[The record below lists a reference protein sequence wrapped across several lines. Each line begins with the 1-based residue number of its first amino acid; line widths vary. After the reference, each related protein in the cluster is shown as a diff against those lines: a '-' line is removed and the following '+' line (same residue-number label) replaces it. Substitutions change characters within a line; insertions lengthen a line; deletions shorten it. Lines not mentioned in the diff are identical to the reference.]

1 MNIEV
6 NTMAP
11 NGSGYN
17 SPYIQDAIIK
27 WHEKNCRIGFVSSS
41 DECPEI
47 WDGILCWPPTTPNKL
62 AELSCPGYFA
72 GFDTQKNATK
82 QCMPDGQWYWSPENN
97 QTWTNYTQCSTTK
110 LVTVLMDVPKHNSSL
125 TEMYLPIIRNI
136 STIGYTVSLSTLVV
150 AFCILA
156 TIKKLR
162 CSRNLL
168 HLHLFVSFMTRALMA
183 LLKNILIA
191 SGLSVAS
198 DIIEI
203 NGASYLHVN
212 DYESNWLCKTFASL
226 WQYFILAN
234 YSWIL
239 MEGLYLHNL
248 VFFALFPENNSSIA
262 GYVIL
267 GWGLP
272 VIFVIPWAILRTLFD
287 NTYCWFTNESSYIFF
302 YMIRLPTGLSIIIN
316 FILFINIVR
325 VLLLKLQFTISE
337 ETQRYKRWA
346 RSTLVLVPLFGVHYA
361 LFLGMSYSIGINE
374 KVELIWLFVDQLFAS
389 FQGFFVAVL
398 YCFLNGEV
406 RVEVTRAFNS
416 NRWSRLR
423 RSQRTSTRSDS
434 ACSCQLKK
442 IRKHKKRGFI
452 NFILACFCT
461 DNSMHHRSSHSMM
474 STQQDI
480 ATRGCSLASS
490 RVFFDSPGPGMYST
504 DNQDC
509 TSLDSSACNRYT
521 ARSTLSFCSH
531 MLADTAGPHLNIMT
545 TDDRPNNTWSDTE
558 SCLALKLDD
567 YPQLEIS

>member
-1 MNIEV
+1 
-6 NTMAP
+6 MAS
-11 NGSGYN
+11 NDSAFN
-17 SPYIQDAIIK
+17 SPSRQDAVIEL
-27 WHEKNCRIGFVSSS
+27 HAKNCSNGFTLNS
-41 DECPEI
+41 DWCPEI
-47 WDGILCWPPTTPNKL
+47 WDGLLCWPPTIPNEL
-62 AELSCPGYFA
+62 AELSCPSYFI
-72 GFDTQKNATK
+72 GFDSKKNATK
-82 QCMPDGQWYWSPENN
+82 QCMSDGQWYWSPENN
-97 QTWTNYTQCSTTK
+97 QTWTNYTQCSPTK
-110 LVTVLMDVPKHNSSL
+110 LVTVLMDPPKHNSNL
-125 TEMYLPIIRNI
+125 TGKYLPIISNI
-136 STIGYTVSLSTLVV
+136 STIGYTVSLSTLIV

-183 LLKNILIA
+183 LLKNIIIV
-191 SGLSVAS
+191 SGISVAS

-203 NGASYLHVN
+203 NGASYVQVN
-212 DYESNWLCKTFASL
+212 DYESNWQCKTFTSL

-272 VIFVIPWAILRTLFD
+272 VIFIIPWAILRIAFD
-287 NTYCWFTNESSYIFF
+287 NMYCWTTNENLYIFF
-302 YMIRLPTGLSIIIN
+302 YLIRLPTGLSIIIN

-325 VLLLKLQFTISE
+325 VLLLKLQSTISE

-361 LFLGMSYSIGINE
+361 LFLGMSYSIGVNE
-374 KVELIWLFVDQLFAS
+374 KVELIWLFFDQLFAS

-406 RVEVTRAFNS
+406 RVELARAFNG
-416 NRWSRLR
+416 NRWTRLR

-442 IRKHKKRGFI
+442 LRKHKKRGFI
-452 NFILACFCT
+452 NFILSCFCNQ
-461 DNSMHHRSSHSMM
+461 NSMNHHRSSHSMT

-509 TSLDSSACNRYT
+509 NTSLDSPACNRYT
-521 ARSTLSFCSH
+521 TRSTLSYCSH
-531 MLADTAGPHLNIMT
+531 MLSDTSGANLNIMT
-545 TDDRPNNTWSDTE
+545 TDDRPHNTWSDSE
-558 SCLALKLDD
+558 SCLALKLED
-567 YPQLEIS
+567 YPQLDMS